1 MCLIILESQK
11 ITTIL
16 IYEYVSTSNEKE
28 IYQKN
33 YFVSVMVIQNSVL
46 RVILVQ
52 DIPFVTPTLIAP
64 TWPCKCFLKVEEFFK
79 W

>member
-1 MCLIILESQK
+1 
-11 ITTIL
+11 
-16 IYEYVSTSNEKE
+16 
-28 IYQKN
+28 
-33 YFVSVMVIQNSVL
+33 MVIQNSVL

>member
-16 IYEYVSTSNEKE
+16 IYEYVSTSNEKK

-64 TWPCKCFLKVEEFFK
+64 T
-79 W
+79 

>member
-64 TWPCKCFLKVEEFFK
+64 T
-79 W
+79 